1 MDTTDTARSA
11 SLLNLH
17 LEIDIKVLLR
27 TKHYDKSDDF
37 NFLLVNFPFVYR
49 CIPEAP
55 ACLNI
60 TVTNDHDMFR
70 LSLSQIGSFHIHDL
84 SPSV

>member
-17 LEIDIKVLLR
+17 LEIDSKALLR

-37 NFLLVNFPFVYR
+37 NFRVVNFPFVCR
-49 CIPEAP
+49 SIPGAP
-55 ACLNI
+55 ACGNI
-60 TVTNDHDMFR
+60 V
-70 LSLSQIGSFHIHDL
+70 
-84 SPSV
+84 